1 MNICNLRSKLRS
13 VFLAALLP
21 FALFAQAPA
30 SDDAASQ
37 LRNESYRAYSMH
49 KRAMSYLEAGNT
61 EAGIKLLQDV
71 PKLFPTAEARFKSF
85 LALGKHFMDE
95 QVYEEAIAHYAE
107 VKTSEDAEERAEA
120 LHKIGIAQYH
130 TNKFDKSFV
139 SLRKVTTEY
148 PWTVWAN
155 ESFYYIGL
163 CHFKL
168 KRWTRA
174 YEALRLVG
182 VSVPT
187 NVDVSLAECGQR
199 LWVKVGDKDL
209 VVLTR
214 QAKQELPVEVVTKN
228 GDKEILVLQ
237 PHNEAQTE
245 YIGSIETAAAA
256 AVEGDGTLQFL
267 GPDRIEVSYVDE
279 TTAEGDSDK
288 LLATVDM
295 VSTATVGF
303 TDGAYRDYVQGVR
316 GDQLGFIRLKDI
328 DRSATSEPE
337 SITVRVYTQYKIEPT
352 EEDLIGINLENE
364 EDLFRERDSIS
375 IAIAEADGYSGIFQ
389 GQVRPV
395 LLPDREEGD
404 GISAEVEDSAIDR
417 EDDTLSART
426 TDEIVVEY
434 TDETHIG
441 GGDPRVI
448 SSATLV
454 LDNIRNDVEIS
465 QWVVEDASLKARKN
479 LIESRIFL
487 KLGQIFKEVG
497 LNEKASEK
505 AEEGLERVEDVI
517 RSSLDHNLKRT
528 LLEDAFNVKWDLLLV
543 QDNLAQAVAVCNAL
557 LRLFPNSRV
566 ADQALM
572 RIGIAKLESAY
583 PDEWRSAVNVF
594 RSVARIQKSELK
606 AEAAYRI
613 AEATEKIGFYQQ
625 RDREEQAIT
634 QGAIAAYKACADA
647 YPESAFAGRALE
659 KVVQYYIDT
668 EDFPRAVDLMELIVQ
683 DFEDASFLDVI
694 LLKWAITAQ
703 KMGNAD
709 IALDK
714 LNKLI
719 AEYPNSKVVSTAMR
733 FRNQLLTRVQ

>member
-1 MNICNLRSKLRS
+1 MNISNLLSKLRF
-13 VFLAALLP
+13 VCIAAMMPLL
-21 FALFAQAPA
+21 LCAQAPQE
-30 SDDAASQ
+30 DAAAQ

-85 LALGKHFMDE
+85 LALGEHYMTE
-95 QVYEEAIAHYAE
+95 QVYEESIAHYAE

-120 LHKIGIAQYH
+120 LHKIGICQYH
-130 TNKFDKSFV
+130 MNKFDKSFV

-182 VSVPT
+182 VSVQT
-187 NVDVSLAECGQR
+187 NVDVSLAECGRR

-214 QAKQELPVEVVTKN
+214 QDKQELPVQVITKS
-228 GDKEILVLQ
+228 GDKETLVLL
-237 PHNEAQTE
+237 PHNDAQTE
-245 YIGSIETAAAA
+245 YIGSIETDAAP

-267 GPDRIEVSYVDE
+267 GPDRVEVSYVDE
-279 TTAEGDSDK
+279 TTAEGTSDS
-288 LLATVDM
+288 LLASVDM

-303 TDGAYRDYVQGVR
+303 TDGAFRDYVQGVR

-328 DRSATSEPE
+328 DRSTSTDPE
-337 SITVRVYTQYKIEPT
+337 TIGIRVFTQYKIEPT
-352 EEDLIGINLENE
+352 EEDLIGINLDNQ
-364 EDLFRERDSIS
+364 EDLFRERDSIN
-375 IAIAEADGYSGIFQ
+375 ITLTEADGYSGIFQ

-404 GISAEVEDSAIDR
+404 GVTVEVEESAIDR

-441 GGDPRVI
+441 GLEPRVI
-448 SSATLV
+448 TYSTLV

-465 QWVVEDASLKARKN
+465 QWVVEDADLKARKN

-487 KLGQIFKEVG
+487 RLGQIFKEVG
-497 LNEKASEK
+497 LNAKATEK
-505 AEEGLERVEDVI
+505 AEEGLERVEAVI

-543 QDNLAQAVAVCNAL
+543 QDNLSQAVAVCNAL

-572 RIGIAKLESAY
+572 RIGTAKVESAY

-594 RSVARIQKSELK
+594 RSVMRIQKSELK

-634 QGAIAAYKACADA
+634 QGAISAYKACADA

-668 EDFPRAVDLMELIVQ
+668 EDYPRAVDLMELIVQ

-709 IALDK
+709 VALDK

>member
-1 MNICNLRSKLRS
+1 M
-13 VFLAALLP
+13 LP
-21 FALFAQAPA
+21 LALFAQGNANSA
-30 SDDAASQ
+30 DAQA
-37 LRNESYRAYSMH
+37 RNESYRAYSMH
-49 KRAMSYLEAGNT
+49 KRALSYLEAGNT
-61 EAGIKLLQDV
+61 EAGLKLLQDI
-71 PKLFPTAEARFKSF
+71 PKLFPTAEARFKAF
-85 LALGKHFMDE
+85 LTLGEHYMNE
-95 QVYEEAIAHYAE
+95 QLWEDAIANYAE
-107 VKTSEDAEERAEA
+107 VKTAEDAEARAEA
-120 LHKIGIAQYH
+120 LHKIGICEYH
-130 TNKFDKSFV
+130 TNKFDKAFV

-187 NVDVSLAECGQR
+187 NIDLSRAECGQR

-214 QAKQELPVEVVTKN
+214 KEKQELPVQVTSKS
-228 GDKEILVLQ
+228 GDTETLILL

-256 AVEGDGTLQFL
+256 AAVGDGSLQFL
-267 GPDRIEVSYVDE
+267 GPDRIEVNYIDE
-279 TTAEGDSDK
+279 TTETGTKAE
-288 LLATVDM
+288 LLASVNM

-303 TDGAYRDYVQGVR
+303 TDGAYVDYVKGVR

-328 DRSATSEPE
+328 DRSTTAEPE
-337 SITVRVYTQYKIEPT
+337 TVTVRVYTQYKIEPS
-352 EEDLIGINLENE
+352 EEDLIGINLDNQ
-364 EDLFRERDSIS
+364 EDLFRERDSVS
-375 IAIAEADGYSGIFQ
+375 ITLTEADGYSGIFQ
-389 GQVRPV
+389 GQVRPI
-395 LLPDREEGD
+395 LLPDREE
-404 GISAEVEDSAIDR
+404 SASIDITPEIEDAAIDR

-441 GGDPRVI
+441 GGEPRVI
-448 SSATLV
+448 TYRTLV

-465 QWVVEDASLKARKN
+465 QWVVEDADLKARKN
-479 LIESRIFL
+479 LIEARIYL

-497 LNEKASEK
+497 LNAKASEK
-505 AEEGLERVEDVI
+505 AEEGLERVEEVI
-517 RSSLDHNLKRT
+517 RASLDHNLKRT

-557 LRLFPNSRV
+557 LRLFPNSKV

-572 RIGIAKLESAY
+572 RIGVAKLESDY
-583 PDEWRSAVNVF
+583 PDEWRDAINVF

-625 RDREEQAIT
+625 RDQEEQTIT
-634 QGAIAAYKACADA
+634 QGAIAAYKACADN
-647 YPESAFAGRALE
+647 YPESAFAGHALE

-668 EDFPRAVDLMELIVQ
+668 EDYPRAVELMELIVQ

-694 LLKWAITAQ
+694 LLKWAITSQ
-703 KMGNAD
+703 KMGQPKV
-709 IALDK
+709 ALDK

-733 FRNQLLTRVQ
+733 FRTQLLARVQ

>member
-1 MNICNLRSKLRS
+1 MNTSSLRSKLLL
-13 VFLAALLP
+13 LAALLLP
-21 FALFAQAPA
+21 LALFAQNQ
-30 SDDAASQ
+30 DDTDAQA
-37 LRNESYRAYSMH
+37 RNESYRAYSMH
-49 KRAMSYLEAGNT
+49 KRALSYLEAGNT
-61 EAGIKLLQDV
+61 EAGLKLLQDI
-71 PKLFPTAEARFKSF
+71 PKLFPTAEARFKAF
-85 LALGKHFMDE
+85 ITLGEHYMNE
-95 QVYEEAIAHYAE
+95 QAWEDAATNYAE

-120 LHKIGIAQYH
+120 LHKIGICQYQ
-130 TNKFDKSFV
+130 TNKFDKAFV
-139 SLRKVTTEY
+139 SLRKVTAEY

-182 VSVPT
+182 VSVQA

-209 VVLTR
+209 VILTR
-214 QAKQELPVEVVTKN
+214 QEKQELPVQVTTKS
-228 GDKEILVLQ
+228 GDKETLLLK

-256 AVEGDGTLQFL
+256 PAEADGTLQFL
-267 GPDRIEVSYVDE
+267 GPDRVEVNYIDE
-279 TTAEGDSDK
+279 TTEAGDKAE
-288 LLATVDM
+288 LLASVDF

-303 TDGAYRDYVQGVR
+303 TDGAYVDYVKGVR

-328 DRSATSEPE
+328 DRSTTTEPE
-337 SITVRVYTQYKIEPT
+337 SVTVRVFTQYKIEPT
-352 EEDLIGINLENE
+352 EEDLIGINLDNQ
-364 EDLFRERDSIS
+364 EDLFRERDSVKITLT
-375 IAIAEADGYSGIFQ
+375 EADGYSGIFQ
-389 GQVRPV
+389 GEVRPI
-395 LLPDREEGD
+395 LLPAIEENVD
-404 GISAEVEDSAIDR
+404 INASEVEEAAIDR
-417 EDDTLSART
+417 EDDVLSART

-441 GGDPRVI
+441 GGEPRTI
-448 SSATLV
+448 TYSTLV

-465 QWVVEDASLKARKN
+465 QWVVEDADLKARKN
-479 LIESRIFL
+479 LIEARIFL

-497 LNEKASEK
+497 LNAKASEK

-528 LLEDAFNVKWDLLLV
+528 LLEDAFNTKWDLLLV

-572 RIGIAKLESAY
+572 RIGTAKLESDY
-583 PDEWRSAVNVF
+583 PDEWRGAINVF

-606 AEAAYRI
+606 AEAAFRI

-625 RDREEQAIT
+625 RDQEEQTIT
-634 QGAIAAYKACADA
+634 QGAISAYKACADA

-668 EDFPRAVDLMELIVQ
+668 EDYPRAVELMELIVQ

-694 LLKWAITAQ
+694 LLKWAITSQ
-703 KMGNAD
+703 KMGQPD
-709 IALDK
+709 VALQK

-733 FRNQLLTRVQ
+733 FRTQLLARVQ